1 MDVDNT
7 ISLFYRLLNMD
18 LIQKNRL
25 LSEISKSRGKN
36 IIGSTACSS

>member
-7 ISLFYRLLNMD
+7 ISLFHRILNMD
-18 LIQKNRL
+18 LIKKNRI

-36 IIGSTACSS
+36 ITGSTECSS